1 MRRFHLL
8 LSFCLLTVLSFG
20 QTQKE
25 LNEKADTDYQK
36 TNKELNAVYQKI
48 LKEYSED
55 TVFIKNI
62 KNAQRLW
69 VQFRDAEMLAKYP
82 DRQKGYYG
90 SVQPMC
96 WSMYKTELTLERT
109 KVLKIWLT
117 GIEEGDVCSGSVK
130 IKH

>member
-20 QTQKE
+20 QTQNE
-25 LNEKADTDYQK
+25 LTEKADTDYQK
-36 TNKELNAVYQKI
+36 TNKELNAVYQKL

-96 WSMYKTELTLERT
+96 WSMYKTELTRERT
-109 KVLKIWLT
+109 KALKTWIT